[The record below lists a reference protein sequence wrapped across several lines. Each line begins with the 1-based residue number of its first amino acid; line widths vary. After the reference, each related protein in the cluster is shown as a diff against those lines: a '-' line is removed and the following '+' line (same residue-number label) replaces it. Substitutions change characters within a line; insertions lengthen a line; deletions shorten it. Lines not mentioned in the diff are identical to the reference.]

1 MIITNIYIL
10 GASYPVAGE
19 KPTVLQ
25 EVSENTKVLDWQLD
39 SFKRISKKKINFL
52 GGYHIEDIERQ
63 YPEINYVHVKNW
75 ESNTI
80 LDTFFQC
87 PFTNSPSVFT
97 YADTIFRKEAL
108 EKITKSKGDVA
119 VAIDLNYK
127 NRYYNRSKADLNIA
141 EIIIPK
147 KGHYAGK
154 KSEFTGLFY
163 IKPEKIDEI
172 ISLKSNFN
180 GTSLLGFIS
189 FLESLELDVD
199 FINVGSDWT
208 ELNEPEDLARFILG
222 NKAQTLSRLAPMVK
236 KSIIGKQI
244 SFSVKEWNLENN
256 KIISQI
262 QKVFSKKRVIVRSST
277 SQEDGW
283 ATSNAGKYTSIGDVD
298 SASSKSLVEVVN
310 QVISSYG
317 EVENSIDNFVLV
329 QEFLDNLQLSGVAFT
344 CQLETG
350 APYTILNFQDN
361 EGSSERIT
369 SGISQDDRTI
379 ILYNKEEE
387 YLKKLEPKLESV
399 REAIDELKTLL
410 SFDKLDIEFAV
421 DEREMVYILQVRP
434 ITLDHR
440 FYDDVSS
447 VFNEKL
453 EKTSNLFSSFQSPRN
468 NLLGDRTLFSNMSD
482 WNPAEIIGTHPNPLA
497 FSLYAYLIT
506 DEIWGKQRSEF
517 GYREVLGYPL
527 MIQFCGQPYIDLR
540 ASFNSFIPATINN
553 NLAKKLVNSY
563 LDNLSSN
570 PEYHDKIEFDIAFTS
585 WTPSFLEQANER
597 LIRKG
602 FDSQEVSELEG
613 ALKDLTVNAML
624 NFKKHVS
631 MQTLVKRRTEILE
644 SNMDYINKFQALL
657 FDCKANGTLG
667 FAHAARHG
675 FIAVS
680 FLKSLVDKKVLT
692 KNEMDKFMSSI
703 SGVSSKIQ
711 EDQYRLA
718 KGKMSSEEI
727 IAKYGHLRPGTYDA
741 SAFAY
746 WEDPEYYLKKENSIS
761 IKPSPFK
768 LSKDNKSAIRAMFDN
783 SNLSITPDSLFKYI
797 KEAIIL
803 REETK
808 LEFTRNL
815 SCALDCLL
823 KFGEDVG
830 IKRNEII
837 FLEFNDLQNL
847 ILDKINL
854 TQIKEIIQSRIR
866 LDKLNRMFE
875 IPVLIKDKKDFY
887 CFEQYDAQINYI
899 TNKKIIGDLVNLNM
913 RKNDNLGGKIVL
925 TKQADPGYDWVFSSN
940 IAGLITEYGG
950 ANSHMAI
957 RAAELGLPA
966 AIGIGSKLF
975 NKLSKSNKIKLDCG
989 NDNIIIIN

>member
-25 EVSENTKVLDWQLD
+25 EVSENIKVLDWQLN
-39 SFKRISKKKINFL
+39 SFKRINKKQINFL

-87 PFTNSPSVFT
+87 PLTNSPSVFT
-97 YADTIFRKEAL
+97 YADTIFREEAL

-127 NRYYNRSKADLNIA
+127 NRYHNRSKADLNIA
-141 EIIIPK
+141 EVITPK
-147 KGHYAGK
+147 KGKYAGK

-163 IKPEKIDEI
+163 IKPEIIDKI
-172 ISLKSNFN
+172 ISLKNNFN
-180 GTSLLGFIS
+180 GTSLLSFIS
-189 FLESLELDVD
+189 YLESLELEVD

-236 KSIIGKQI
+236 KSKIGKQI
-244 SFSVKEWNLENN
+244 SFSVEEWRLEND

-262 QKVFSKKRVIVRSST
+262 QEVFSKKKLIVRSST

-283 ATSNAGKYTSIGDVD
+283 VISNAGKYTSIGDVD
-298 SASSKSLVEVVN
+298 SASSKSLAEVVN

-317 EVENSIDNFVLV
+317 EVENNVDNFVLV
-329 QEFLDNLQLSGVAFT
+329 QEFLDKLQLSGVAFT
-344 CQLETG
+344 CELETG

-361 EGSSERIT
+361 KGSSERIT
-369 SGISQDDRTI
+369 SGISEDDRTI
-379 ILYNKEEE
+379 VFYNKEEE

-399 REAIDELKTLL
+399 REAINELKTLL

-447 VFNEKL
+447 IFNEKL
-453 EKTSNLFSSFQSPRN
+453 KKTSDLFSSFQSPRN

-506 DEIWGKQRSEF
+506 DEIWAKQRAEF
-517 GYREVLGYPL
+517 GYREVQGYPL
-527 MIQFCGQPYIDLR
+527 MISFCGQPYIDLR
-540 ASFNSFIPATINN
+540 VCFNSFIPSIINN

-585 WTPSFLEQANER
+585 WTPTFLEQANER
-597 LIRKG
+597 LITKG
-602 FDSQEVSELEG
+602 FDSQEVSELEA

-631 MQTLVKRRTEILE
+631 MQNLVKRRTEILE

-657 FDCKANGTLG
+657 FDCKENGTLG

-675 FIAVS
+675 FVAVS

-703 SGVSSKIQ
+703 IGVSSKMQ
-711 EDQYRLA
+711 EDQHHLA
-718 KGKMSSEEI
+718 KGKISTEEI
-727 IAKYGHLRPGTYDA
+727 IRKYGHLRPGTYDA

-746 WEDPEYYLKKENSIS
+746 WEDPEYYLKKENSID
-761 IKPSPFK
+761 IKRSTFK
-768 LSKDNKSAIRAMFDN
+768 LSNKNKSAIKAMLDN
-783 SNLSITPDSLFKYI
+783 SNLSITPDYLFEYI
-797 KEAIIL
+797 KKAIIL

-815 SCALDCLL
+815 SCALDCLV
-823 KFGEDVG
+823 KFGEDAG

-837 FLEFNDLQNL
+837 FLEFNDLQSL
-847 ILDKINL
+847 ILNKINS
-854 TQIKEIIQSRIR
+854 TQIKEIIESRIR

-875 IPVLIKDKKDFY
+875 IPMLIKDKKDFY

-899 TNKKIIGDLVNLNM
+899 TNKKIIGDLVSLNM
-913 RKNDNLGGKIVL
+913 RKNDNLRGKIVL

>member
-1 MIITNIYIL
+1 M
-10 GASYPVAGE
+10 
-19 KPTVLQ
+19 
-25 EVSENTKVLDWQLD
+25 
-39 SFKRISKKKINFL
+39 
-52 GGYHIEDIERQ
+52 
-63 YPEINYVHVKNW
+63 
-75 ESNTI
+75 
-80 LDTFFQC
+80 
-87 PFTNSPSVFT
+87 
-97 YADTIFRKEAL
+97 
-108 EKITKSKGDVA
+108 
-119 VAIDLNYK
+119 
-127 NRYYNRSKADLNIA
+127 
-141 EIIIPK
+141 
-147 KGHYAGK
+147 
-154 KSEFTGLFY
+154 
-163 IKPEKIDEI
+163 
-172 ISLKSNFN
+172 
-180 GTSLLGFIS
+180 
-189 FLESLELDVD
+189 ELDVD

-837 FLEFNDLQNL
+837 FLEFNDLQSL
-847 ILDKINL
+847 ILNKINS
-854 TQIKEIIQSRIR
+854 T
-866 LDKLNRMFE
+866 
-875 IPVLIKDKKDFY
+875 
-887 CFEQYDAQINYI
+887 
-899 TNKKIIGDLVNLNM
+899 
-913 RKNDNLGGKIVL
+913 
-925 TKQADPGYDWVFSSN
+925 
-940 IAGLITEYGG
+940 
-950 ANSHMAI
+950 
-957 RAAELGLPA
+957 
-966 AIGIGSKLF
+966 
-975 NKLSKSNKIKLDCG
+975 
-989 NDNIIIIN
+989 